1 MRRMVKRSRIKS
13 LGIEGYLEGVG
24 GALKANQQ
32 TLQMCLI
39 HSDFKHLLHRKASDF
54 RLACKISSIM
64 SAKVLS
70 IMRAGDGGLT
80 SLFKPIRPRLGYGL
94 THRPGT

>member
-1 MRRMVKRSRIKS
+1 MVKRSRIKS
-13 LGIEGYLEGVG
+13 LGIEGHLEGVG
-24 GALKANQQ
+24 RALKANQQ

-39 HSDFKHLLHRKASDF
+39 HSDFKRLLHRKANDF
-54 RLACKISSIM
+54 QLPRKVSSIM

-70 IMRAGDGGLT
+70 IMPAGDGGLT
-80 SLFKPIRPRLGYGL
+80 SLFKPIRIGLGYGL

>member
-13 LGIEGYLEGVG
+13 LGIEGYSKGLG

-39 HSDFKHLLHRKASDF
+39 HSDFKHVLQRKANDF
-54 RLACKISSIM
+54 QLTRKVSSIM

-70 IMRAGDGGLT
+70 IMPAGDSGLT
-80 SLFKPIRPRLGYGL
+80 SLFKPIRIGLGYAL